1 MEQRLFRRTVAKQ
14 INKKPPRITVKE
26 FEKYTDLL
34 LTNVELIPAPAG
46 SSLIEQ
52 LKSHLEEYYDLPIKR
67 KCMHEV
73 VFSASNFKKLNGIR
87 ALDIAKRLID
97 YGIHPP
103 TMYFPLII
111 DEALMIEPTETES
124 KETLDYFISSMIKI
138 SEEAKNDPEILRN
151 APHNTPNSR
160 LDEALA
166 ARKPNLRWQKESN

>member
-1 MEQRLFRRTVAKQ
+1 MGAFHGNFGALVRAYAYIRTLGKEGISSISEDAV
-14 INKKPPRITVKE
+14 INANYLRTKLNDT
-26 FEKYTDLL
+26 L
-34 LTNVELIPAPAG
+34 
-46 SSLIEQ
+46 
-52 LKSHLEEYYDLPIKR
+52 DLPYDRI
-67 KCMHEV
+67 CSHEV
-73 VFSASNFKKLNGIR
+73 VFSAKSIKEKYGVN

-97 YGIHPP
+97 YNIHPP

-166 ARKPNLRWQKESN
+166 ARKPNLRWKKESN

>member
-1 MEQRLFRRTVAKQ
+1 
-14 INKKPPRITVKE
+14 
-26 FEKYTDLL
+26 
-34 LTNVELIPAPAG
+34 
-46 SSLIEQ
+46 
-52 LKSHLEEYYDLPIKR
+52 
-67 KCMHEV
+67 MHEV

-138 SEEAKNDPEILRN
+138 SEETKKDPEILRN

-166 ARKPNLRWQKESN
+166 ARKPNLKWQKESN